1 MTNARVST
9 RFFAGMEARTTD
21 GSDTPKARRAFTT
34 WYYGGDNR
42 KKLSTKRRDEY
53 ANNPEY
59 REACLARSRAY
70 RERRKSGGHT
80 PVSTP
85 PRPHRVKYR
94 GRWRNAWTI
103 RIFAT
108 RISRNTKT
116 IYAWLSGD
124 LLPTTPLTSTGGHR
138 LYTDEMIAAV
148 ADVLEEFISIVHS
161 STDFYGRVL
170 ELWTA
175 LGIYNCTQCGS
186 GETEKGIFL
195 DGRLRCQSCEKD
207 SKAKRIARKRA
218 A

>member
-9 RFFAGMEARTTD
+9 RFPAGMEVRTT
-21 GSDTPKARRAFTT
+21 AFSA
-34 WYYGGDNR
+34 WYYGGNNR
-42 KKLSTKRRDEY
+42 KNLSAKRRKQY
-53 ANNPEY
+53 ANDPEY

-70 RERRKSGGHT
+70 RELRKSGEHT
-80 PVSTP
+80 PVSTK

-103 RIFAT
+103 RIFAM

-124 LLPTTPLTSTGGHR
+124 LLPTTPLTSTGGHH

-148 ADVLEEFISIVHS
+148 ADVLEECISVTHS
-161 STDFYGRVL
+161 SSEFYSRVL
-170 ELWTA
+170 ELWTG

-186 GETEKGIFL
+186 ETEKGIFR
-195 DGRLRCQSCEKD
+195 DGRLRCQQCEKD
-207 SKAKRIARKRA
+207 SGEKRIVRKRA